1 MTAKTFEDIK
11 STISLLPDGKTVSIE
26 IEDEIFFMQ
35 NIDIYSKIVSMI
47 TLEREWQEI
56 NYSDFMSEEEWF
68 DKNLTT

>member
-26 IEDEIFFMQ
+26 IEDETFFMQ